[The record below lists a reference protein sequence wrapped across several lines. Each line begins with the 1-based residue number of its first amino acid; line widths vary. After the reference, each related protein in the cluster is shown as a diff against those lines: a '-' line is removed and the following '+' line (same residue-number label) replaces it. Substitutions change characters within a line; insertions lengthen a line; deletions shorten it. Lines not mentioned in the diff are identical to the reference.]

1 MQPSESKRETK
12 TKTLTQKFQADG
24 SPKIQIQKSEL

>member
-1 MQPSESKRETK
+1 MQPSESKGETK

-24 SPKIQIQKSEL
+24 SPKIQIQTFQL